1 MSVAFDSKD
10 FVASLPKRP
19 GVYRMF
25 AGDGSLLYVGKA
37 KNLRDRVGS
46 YFVPSNLIPKV
57 QALVAQIASMEVTV
71 TRSETEA
78 LLLEHN
84 LIKALHPKYNVVLR
98 DDKSFPYLWLS
109 ADHEFPRLSV
119 YRGSRNIPGRFFGPY
134 PNAGAVSESL
144 HYLQKIFRLRNC
156 RDSYFAHRSR
166 PCLQHQIG
174 RCSAPCVELISKS
187 DYARDVDA
195 AVQVL
200 EGRNDEV
207 QKQLAARM
215 EEASERLEF
224 ERAAALRDQIA
235 AIKELQAQQVVAAD
249 DERDADIF
257 AITGDPGGY
266 AISVMPVRGGR
277 SLGTRGFF
285 PKAVFAEPTEAL
297 SSFIMQYYG
306 EQSPPPEI
314 YSNIVLE
321 DSESIAEALA
331 LIAGHA
337 VRVRRAQRGL
347 AARWVEMT
355 QENAANAL
363 RMRLARR
370 EGYEALLVSLAEEL
384 ELVAAPER
392 MECFDISHTQGEGTV
407 ASCVVFG
414 REGPLKKDYRRFNI
428 EGVTPGDDYGALR
441 EAITRRYARISA
453 GEIPQPDLLVIDGGP
468 AQIAGVVEVLAAA
481 GFADQAVIGISKGPD
496 RRVGQE
502 RIHFPGALRPPL
514 IPGPQSAALK
524 AVQRIRDEAHR
535 FAITGHRR
543 RRAKRFNE
551 SILETVPGLG
561 PAKRRALLQHFGGL
575 QGVLKAGRM
584 DLERAPGIGPA
595 LAQTLYD
602 ALHPGG

>member
-1 MSVAFDSKD
+1 MSGRFDAKE

-25 AGDGSLLYVGKA
+25 AADGSLLYVGKA

-46 YFVPSNLIPKV
+46 YFVPSNVMPKV

-109 ADHEFPRLSV
+109 ADHDFPRLSV
-119 YRGSRNIPGRFFGPY
+119 YRGSRTLPGRFFGPY

-174 RCSAPCVELISKS
+174 RCSAPCVELISKG

-207 QKQLAARM
+207 QKQLAMRM
-215 EEASERLEF
+215 EQASECLEF

-249 DERDADIF
+249 DERDADVF
-257 AITGDPGGY
+257 AIAGDPGGY

-277 SLGTRGFF
+277 SLGTSSFF
-285 PKAVFAEPTEAL
+285 PKAIFAESAEAL
-297 SSFIMQYYG
+297 SSFMMQYYG
-306 EQSPPPEI
+306 EQSPPPNI
-314 YSNIVLE
+314 YTSILLE
-321 DSESIAEALA
+321 DADSVAEALTSV
-331 LIAGHA
+331 AGQVVH
-337 VRVRRAQRGL
+337 VRRAQRGL
-347 AARWVEMT
+347 AARWVEMAA
-355 QENAANAL
+355 ENAANAL

-370 EGYEALLVSLAEEL
+370 EGYEALLGALAEEL
-384 ELVAAPER
+384 GLPKAPER

-407 ASCVVFG
+407 ASCVVFS
-414 REGPLKKDYRRFNI
+414 REGPLKRDYRRFNI

-441 EAITRRYARISA
+441 VAIARRYARIAA
-453 GEIPQPDLLVIDGGP
+453 GEIPRPDLLVIDGGP
-468 AQIAGVVEVLAAA
+468 AQIAGVIEVLSAS
-481 GFADQAVIGISKGPD
+481 GFGDQALIGISKGPD
-496 RRVGQE
+496 RKAGQE
-502 RIHFPGALRPPL
+502 RIHFPGGARPPL

-524 AVQRIRDEAHR
+524 AIQRIRDEAHR

-575 QGVLKAGRM
+575 QGVLKAGQM

-595 LAQTLYD
+595 LAQNLYD

>member
-1 MSVAFDSKD
+1 MSSRFDAKE

-25 AGDGSLLYVGKA
+25 AADGSLLYVGKA

-46 YFVPSNLIPKV
+46 YFVPSNVMPKV

-109 ADHEFPRLSV
+109 ADHDFPRLSV
-119 YRGSRNIPGRFFGPY
+119 YRGSRTLPGRFFGPY

-174 RCSAPCVELISKS
+174 RCSAPCVELISKG

-207 QKQLAARM
+207 QKQLAMRM
-215 EEASERLEF
+215 EQASERLEF

-249 DERDADIF
+249 DERDADVF
-257 AITGDPGGY
+257 AIAGDPGGY

-277 SLGTRGFF
+277 SLGTSSFF
-285 PKAVFAEPTEAL
+285 PKAIFAESAEAL
-297 SSFIMQYYG
+297 SSFMMQYYG
-306 EQSPPPEI
+306 EQSPPPNI
-314 YSNIVLE
+314 YTSILLE
-321 DSESIAEALA
+321 DADSVAEALTSV
-331 LIAGHA
+331 AGQVVH
-337 VRVRRAQRGL
+337 VRRAQRGL
-347 AARWVEMT
+347 AARWVEMAA
-355 QENAANAL
+355 ENAANAL

-370 EGYEALLVSLAEEL
+370 EGYEALLGALAEEL
-384 ELVAAPER
+384 GLPKAPER

-407 ASCVVFG
+407 ASCVVFS

-441 EAITRRYARISA
+441 VAIARRYARIAA
-453 GEIPQPDLLVIDGGP
+453 GEIPRPDLLVIDGGP
-468 AQIAGVVEVLAAA
+468 AQIAGVIEVLSAS
-481 GFADQAVIGISKGPD
+481 GFGDQALIGISKGPD
-496 RRVGQE
+496 RKAGQE
-502 RIHFPGALRPPL
+502 RIHFPGGARPPL

-524 AVQRIRDEAHR
+524 AIQRIRDEAHR

-575 QGVLKAGRM
+575 QGVLKAGQM

-595 LAQTLYD
+595 LAQNLYD

>member
-1 MSVAFDSKD
+1 VSSRFDAKE

-25 AGDGSLLYVGKA
+25 AADGSLLYVGKA

-46 YFVPSNLIPKV
+46 YFVPSNVMPKV

-109 ADHEFPRLSV
+109 ADHDFPRLSV
-119 YRGSRNIPGRFFGPY
+119 YRGSRTLPGRFFGPY

-174 RCSAPCVELISKS
+174 RCSAPCVELISKV

-207 QKQLAARM
+207 QKQLAMRM
-215 EEASERLEF
+215 EQASERLEF

-249 DERDADIF
+249 DERDADVF
-257 AITGDPGGY
+257 AIAGDPGGY

-277 SLGTRGFF
+277 SLGTSSFF
-285 PKAVFAEPTEAL
+285 PKAIFAESAEAL
-297 SSFIMQYYG
+297 SSFMMQYYG
-306 EQSPPPEI
+306 EQSPPPNI
-314 YSNIVLE
+314 YTSILLE
-321 DSESIAEALA
+321 DADSVAEALTS
-331 LIAGHA
+331 LAGQVVH
-337 VRVRRAQRGL
+337 VRRAQRGL
-347 AARWVEMT
+347 AARWVEMAA
-355 QENAANAL
+355 ENAANAL

-370 EGYEALLVSLAEEL
+370 EGYEALLGALAEEL
-384 ELVAAPER
+384 GLPKAPER

-441 EAITRRYARISA
+441 TAIIRRYARIAA
-453 GEIPQPDLLVIDGGP
+453 GEIPRPDLLVIDGGP
-468 AQIAGVVEVLAAA
+468 AQIAGVIEVLSTS
-481 GFADQAVIGISKGPD
+481 GFGDQALIGISKGPD
-496 RRVGQE
+496 RKAGQE
-502 RIHFPGALRPPL
+502 RIHFPGGARPPL

-524 AVQRIRDEAHR
+524 AIQRIRDEAHR

-575 QGVLKAGRM
+575 QGVLKAGQM

-595 LAQTLYD
+595 LAQNLYD